1 MFAEPLMKKIL
12 FPCQILIIK
21 IYCND
26 LFFVTGLTN
35 LKNELHTWDWSF
47 GRTPVFTVSRSFPV
61 PEEILEPSKVYSATQ
76 ELVISMTVEKGLIS
90 DVTLN
95 IPPGLVESGFY
106 GEASV
111 ITHLKGKRFTSEA
124 LNALQEAMLT
134 HHPSDLKQLDEKE
147 QFVARC
153 FDQVVNTV

>member
-1 MFAEPLMKKIL
+1 M
-12 FPCQILIIK
+12 
-21 IYCND
+21 
-26 LFFVTGLTN
+26 
-35 LKNELHTWDWSF
+35 
-47 GRTPVFTVSRSFPV
+47 

-95 IPPGLVESGFY
+95 IPPGLVESGFS

-124 LNALQEAMLT
+124 FNALQEAMLT